1 MKKNSGEIAQL
12 LGVTPRRVRQLLDL
26 GVLIADDD
34 GRIDPDAAARRYG
47 VFTRRDPEEV
57 GRLVAR
63 LDWIAREA
71 LTAASRLS
79 ANSSLAA
86 ARRVAE
92 LARDFD
98 ETGALIE
105 AVRPESERGLLAN
118 TRAVIVG
125 RLYGQAIEV
134 VQARQQRV
142 AG

>member
-1 MKKNSGEIAQL
+1 MKKNSADIAVR

-26 GVLIADDD
+26 GVLIADND
-34 GRIDPDAAARRYG
+34 GRIDPDTAARRYG

-63 LDWIAREA
+63 LDQVASEA
-71 LTAASRLS
+71 LAAASRLS
-79 ANSSLAA
+79 AKSSLAA

-92 LARDFD
+92 LAREFD

-125 RLYGQAIEV
+125 RLYGQAIEIA
-134 VQARQQRV
+134 QAHHHR
-142 AG
+142 ADA